1 MYINDLFTESNEMD
15 TPEFQAALLA
25 MKKRAAQEPPVDL
38 KRLRQRMDAAD
49 RAEQARE
56 KRKQERR
63 ATVDEN
69 AWSDGSNSW
78 SSEHDQWTKENSNNP
93 MPIDSAS
100 AIPGRV
106 REGAGV
112 FNIGD
117 QVLYKGQP
125 AEVLAVD
132 GTAATVYVPNWKA
145 VPGMVDDTM
154 EVDPASKFLN
164 PMDPSVA
171 EGTLKEFAP
180 NGFGG
185 FEDDDRVPMHFIVQ
199 KELYNRRARWKKT
212 WTINGVK
219 LFTTKSEAI
228 HAAEKFNK
236 LDPNREYKY
245 GGTQLVDVDIDENKQ
260 GVAEGEMTAYQ
271 KLLKQMK
278 QNAKNDPNRIPRGYE
293 LTAHGELVKKSKTE
307 KSNDGVGGLGEGVAK
322 AAKQKTPGV
331 ALSKAY
337 RKDFDGKK
345 PGHDRPETA
354 LTGAYSKTGKPGGA
368 LKKAGVG
375 ESTLTANTPDP
386 IVVVQDRK
394 GNILDTVNLSA
405 AVQKYRLGNAQNIKN
420 QLAHQNY
427 TTIGNYVVMAPMGG
441 QPQDKTTQGIAEN
454 TNYWHKLQAERNTR
468 INSLITELKESIK

>member
-1 MYINDLFTESNEMD
+1 MYINDLFNESNEMD

-63 ATVDEN
+63 AEVDEN

-154 EVDPASKFLN
+154 EVDPASKFLD

-171 EGTLKEFAP
+171 E
-180 NGFGG
+180 
-185 FEDDDRVPMHFIVQ
+185 Q
-199 KELYNRRARWKKT
+199 YNPATAIMWIDQVSQLARS
-212 WTINGVK
+212 V
-219 LFTTKSEAI
+219 S
-228 HAAEKFNK
+228 
-236 LDPNREYKY
+236 
-245 GGTQLVDVDIDENKQ
+245 QLSPE
-260 GVAEGEMTAYQ
+260 
-271 KLLKQMK
+271 
-278 QNAKNDPNRIPRGYE
+278 
-293 LTAHGELVKKSKTE
+293 ELVE
-307 KSNDGVGGLGEGVAK
+307 LNDAFQSLYRVVGGATAGATAVGIGNMFYSLMK
-322 AAKQKTPGV
+322 DTLYAAKR
-331 ALSKAY
+331 KA
-337 RKDFDGKK
+337 R
-345 PGHDRPETA
+345 
-354 LTGAYSKTGKPGGA
+354 
-368 LKKAGVG
+368 V
-375 ESTLTANTPDP
+375 
-386 IVVVQDRK
+386 
-394 GNILDTVNLSA
+394 DT
-405 AVQKYRLGNAQNIKN
+405 
-420 QLAHQNY
+420 
-427 TTIGNYVVMAPMGG
+427 
-441 QPQDKTTQGIAEN
+441 D
-454 TNYWHKLQAERNTR
+454 
-468 INSLITELKESIK
+468 